1 MAGGI
6 FLDDMPISGACWAEA
21 SETGANMDLRKLRYF
36 AGVVEAKS
44 ISKAAEALH
53 VAQPAL
59 SKSVRALELDLET
72 PLLER
77 SAQGVTTTE
86 AGARLYEH
94 CQLLFKQIARARL
107 DVRKSVEKP
116 SGLVTIGMPHS
127 LMSVLAL
134 PLLDAMTKFYP
145 DVRLELKQEQSHLL
159 ANAVRSNKLDCAA
172 MASQQSHAGLVCR
185 PLLVEELF
193 FIEPRR
199 AAQGGSEAQISF
211 AEASRRQ
218 FVLPAVGNGL
228 RAYIEG
234 HFRARSLP
242 LDVRYEIDAI
252 ALMTQCVD
260 AGLGVSLLPGGCLQR
275 DAYYPR
281 MSAKSFAEGGCH
293 RHIVLSHSAD
303 GVLNP
308 AAARA
313 LALLEDVARGL
324 VARGQWLGGRA
335 A

>member
-1 MAGGI
+1 
-6 FLDDMPISGACWAEA
+6 MPISGACWAEA